1 VLTGEATTM
10 MLPVDR
16 TPAWNEYVAVVTG
29 GSRGIGA
36 ATALLLASRGHPVC
50 VSYVRDSEAADAV
63 VRDCVAAGASALAV
77 RADVAVEADV
87 VALFEAAQD
96 RLGAIG
102 GLVNNA
108 GVVDRATRVEDMSA
122 ARIERMLAVNVTGAF
137 LCAREAVRR
146 MSTSR
151 GGDGGAIVNVSS
163 RAAVLG
169 SPGEYVDYAAS
180 KAAVDTL
187 TVGLAREVAGDGIRV
202 NAVRPGLIDTEIHAD
217 SGDARRVDR
226 LAPTVPLQRPG
237 RPEEVA
243 AAIAWLLG
251 EEASYVTGSF
261 VDVGGGR

>member
-1 VLTGEATTM
+1 
-10 MLPVDR
+10 MLARMPSPV
-16 TPAWNEYVAVVTG
+16 VVTG

-50 VSYVRDSEAADAV
+50 LSYVRQPDAADQV
-63 VRDCVAAGASALAV
+63 VRGCVAAGVAAAAV
-77 RADVAVEADV
+77 RADVSVEADV

-96 RLGAIG
+96 RLGPIG

-137 LCAREAVRR
+137 LCAREAVLR
-146 MSTSR
+146 MSTGR
-151 GGDGGAIVNVSS
+151 GGGGGAVVNVSS

-169 SPGEYVDYAAS
+169 APGEYVDYAAA
-180 KAAVDTL
+180 KAAVDSL
-187 TVGLAREVAGDGIRV
+187 TVGLAREVAADGIRV
-202 NAVRPGLIDTEIHAD
+202 NAVRPGLIDTDIHAD
-217 SGDARRVDR
+217 SGDARRVGR
-226 LAPTVPLQRPG
+226 LAPSVPLQRPG

-243 AAIAWLLG
+243 AAIAWLLSD
-251 EEASYVTGSF
+251 EASYVTGSF